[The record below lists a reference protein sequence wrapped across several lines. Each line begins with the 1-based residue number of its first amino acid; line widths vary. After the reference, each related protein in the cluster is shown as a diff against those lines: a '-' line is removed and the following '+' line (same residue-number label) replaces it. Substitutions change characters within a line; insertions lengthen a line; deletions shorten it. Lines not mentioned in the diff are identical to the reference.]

1 MKIKIIIVM
10 AVILGIT
17 ACVKNKPKTNNE
29 KLETLT
35 INKIFQEDISDKY
48 KNCIIK
54 SDKGYLRKSSTYL
67 VLPKKIK
74 FNEPLDIKLYGCWRS
89 QGSFISGTDV
99 FKKIEIYH
107 IDKNRVQL
115 TVKKIDNTGGYA
127 PSSMISFKK
136 QYHKSIDK
144 VWNRGELEIVVKNP
158 NNKFLKAI
166 VIVE

>member
-1 MKIKIIIVM
+1 MKIKIII

-35 INKIFQEDISDKY
+35 INKIFQEDIPDKY

-54 SDKGYLRKSSTYL
+54 SAKGYFKKSSTYL

-89 QGSFISGTDV
+89 QGHFVSGVDI
-99 FKKIEIYH
+99 FKKIDIKN

-127 PSSMISFKK
+127 PSSMISFKN
-136 QYHKSIDK
+136 QYNNSIK
-144 VWNRGELEIVVKNP
+144 RVWNKGKLEIFIQNP
-158 NNKFLKAI
+158 NNEFLQAT